1 MSKGEKFKKPQ
12 FKKHYTPEDAYN
24 EMFNPED
31 FIWAKA
37 EKDVYT
43 VDGRNIIF
51 SGNHVMFEYVAD
63 RNSYIHH
70 SNGGPFLSFEDGK
83 EYKPHHLLLD
93 IKFNGDHASARN
105 YILHKYLESDIPYVR
120 VGTKYFKLVT
130 QYTRYGTSYEDVI
143 LWAKEA
149 ITDDFGRDFLK
160 RILKFDA
167 FITKPS
173 NTDHQRIYRMYFN
186 MYKPFPHKP
195 EMQRKSV
202 SDFPAIHGLM
212 KHIFGHQLKLG
223 YEYFKVLY
231 ERPEQKLPVLCLVSE
246 ERQTGK
252 TTLLNFMQMLFGPN
266 FGMVNSEVL
275 TSSFNSA
282 YAHLNIVGIDET
294 VIEKASAVEKIK
306 MLATAD
312 TLMVNMKNV
321 QEYPIEFFGKIV
333 LATNKE
339 TDFMRIDN
347 DEIRFWVRKPGV
359 LNDIDPKLHEKLVT
373 EIPAFLSYL
382 KRMQMTER
390 KETRMVFTAEEISN
404 AHLAAVKLESRSG
417 LHKDLEMYIKEL
429 FLKRGCD
436 EVKMATIDIKNMFFE
451 KDSRIGINYIRKVVE
466 KEMGYERAEK
476 LMRYTPYRTGET
488 RPGLPYTFYRRDFI
502 TAHED
507 EKDGDVSVNDI
518 YGMDFVNEKF

>member
-1 MSKGEKFKKPQ
+1 MPNPEKFKKPQ

-24 EMFNPED
+24 EIFNPQD
-31 FIWAKA
+31 FIWPKA

-43 VDGRNIIF
+43 VEGRDIIF
-51 SGNHVMFEYVAD
+51 SGKYLLFEYVPD
-63 RNSYIHH
+63 RNIYIHH
-70 SNGGPFLSFEDGK
+70 APAPGPFLSFLDGE
-83 EYKPHHLLLD
+83 EYKPHQMLLGIMFD
-93 IKFNGDHASARN
+93 GDHAATRN
-105 YILHKYLESDIPYVR
+105 YILYKYLEADIPYVR
-120 VGTKYFKLVT
+120 VGTKYFKLVK
-130 QYTRYGTSYEDVI
+130 QYTRYGTEYDDVI

-149 ITDDFGRDFLK
+149 ITDDHSRGFLK
-160 RILKFDA
+160 RIVKFDA

-173 NTDHQRIYRMYFN
+173 NINYQRFYKMFFN
-186 MYKPFPHKP
+186 MYKPFPHTP
-195 EMQRKSV
+195 HPQRRSP

-212 KHIFGHQLKLG
+212 KHIFGQQLVLG

-359 LNDIDPKLHEKLVT
+359 LSDIDPKLHEKLVK
-373 EIPAFLSYL
+373 EIPDFLSYL
-382 KRMQMTER
+382 KHMQMTER
-390 KETRMVFTAEEISN
+390 KETRMVFTAEEIAN
-404 AHLAAVKLESRSG
+404 AQLAAVKRESRSG
-417 LHKDLEMYIKEL
+417 LHKDLELYLKEL
-429 FLKRGCD
+429 FFQRNVD
-436 EVKMATIDIKNMFFE
+436 EVQLATIDIKNLFFE
-451 KDSRIGINYIRKVVE
+451 KDSKIGINYIRKVIE
-466 KEMGYERAEK
+466 KEMGYKRADK
-476 LMRYTPYRTGET
+476 LVRYCPYRTGDKK
-488 RPGLPYTFYRRDFI
+488 PGLPYTFYRREFI
-502 TAHED
+502 TAAED
-507 EKDGDVSVNDI
+507 GNRSVNESYLTD
-518 YGMDFVNEKF
+518 DVNDPF